1 MMKVLKRLGRILTNN
16 FGLKLLSV
24 GLAFVLWVI
33 VAQISN
39 PVGTVS
45 FSNVRVTL
53 INADQLE
60 SQGKVYQVLDQTD
73 TAKVTV
79 RAPESVISTL
89 SASDITAIADLS
101 EVSEDGTVPIT
112 YSLDRAERITA
123 DHDEL
128 LISVDDK
135 KTKYINIQYQLIG
148 DVGEGC
154 VQGSVKLDRNRLEV
168 SGPASA
174 VDRIAYALVTIDLD
188 GAVKTISADMEI
200 VLYDATGVRVENEMI
215 VKQTEYVTTT
225 VTVLSTKTVPV
236 YASVTGEPSNGYL
249 YTGDIEVEPEVVTI
263 AGDTSVLNNISRIDI
278 TDPVDIG
285 GAKTDTTATF
295 DLSKFLPNGVEF
307 EDKTMD
313 PEVSVTAYVEKMM
326 EKNLNISS
334 SSLLIHDIPEGFN
347 AEIVQDDE
355 IAVRLVGLQTELNAV
370 SSESLTGVVEI
381 DSYLTANNLTD
392 IHDGDIIAVP
402 VRFNLSEHVKAD
414 AVYVRVELTQI
425 GGDI

>member
-249 YTGDIEVEPEVVTI
+249 YTGDIDVEPEVVTI

-414 AVYVRVELTQI
+414 AVYVKVELTQI

>member
-45 FSNVRVTL
+45 FSNVHVTL

-200 VLYDATGVRVENEMI
+200 VLYDATGVRVDNEMI
-215 VKQTEYVTTT
+215 VKQTEYVKTT

-236 YASVTGEPSNGYL
+236 YASVTGEPAGGYI
-249 YTGDIEVEPEVVTI
+249 YTGDIDVNPEVVTI

-285 GAKTDTTATF
+285 GAKTNTTATF
-295 DLSKFLPNGVEF
+295 DLNKFLPNGVEF
-307 EDKTMD
+307 EDKTMEPD
-313 PEVSVTAYVEKMM
+313 VSVTAYVEKMM

-334 SSLLIHDIPEGFN
+334 ASLLIHDIPEGFN
-347 AEIVQDDE
+347 AEIVQTDE

>member
-249 YTGDIEVEPEVVTI
+249 YTGDIVVEPEVVTI

-414 AVYVRVELTQI
+414 AVYVKVELTQI

>member
-60 SQGKVYQVLDQTD
+60 SKGKVYQVLDQTD

-313 PEVSVTAYVEKMM
+313 PEVSVTAYVEKML

-414 AVYVRVELTQI
+414 AVYVKVELTQI

>member
-1 MMKVLKRLGRILTNN
+1 MIKVLKRLGRILTNN

-414 AVYVRVELTQI
+414 AVYVKVELTQI

>member
-1 MMKVLKRLGRILTNN
+1 MMKVLKRLVRILTNN

-414 AVYVRVELTQI
+414 AVYVKVELTQI

>member
-1 MMKVLKRLGRILTNN
+1 MMKVLKRLVRILTNN

-236 YASVTGEPSNGYL
+236 FASVTGEPSNGYL

-347 AEIVQDDE
+347 AEIVQDDQ

-414 AVYVRVELTQI
+414 AVYVKVELTQI